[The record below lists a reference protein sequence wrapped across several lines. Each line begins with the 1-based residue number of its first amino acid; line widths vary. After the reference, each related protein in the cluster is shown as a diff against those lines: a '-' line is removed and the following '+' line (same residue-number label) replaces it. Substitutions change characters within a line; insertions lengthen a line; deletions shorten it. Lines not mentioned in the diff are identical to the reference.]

1 VGPGHEIPTSL
12 LHYRVLSKLGEGGMG
27 AVYKAEDTKLGRTV
41 AIKVVATERGE
52 EDSARRRLLREARA
66 ASGLSHPC
74 IVTVFAV
81 EHVEGRDFIV
91 MELVEGTPLDVLLAG
106 GPLEIARVLALGADV
121 ADALDC
127 AHAAG
132 IVHRDI
138 KPGNIVVT
146 PRGRAKV
153 LDFGVAKSTGVSVA
167 GAADATVFAPL
178 TGAGVVVG
186 TVPYMSPEQMRGE
199 ELDGRSDLFAL
210 GCVLYEA
217 ATGRRAFGAHEVMAI
232 VHAILN
238 VDPPAP
244 STVASSVPAAFD
256 AVLRR
261 ALAKDRAHRFESAAG
276 FAAALRALV
285 ARSVSSVRSA
295 PRELHRLGAPR
306 ARRHRGCRLA

>member
-1 VGPGHEIPTSL
+1 
-12 LHYRVLSKLGEGGMG
+12 
-27 AVYKAEDTKLGRTV
+27 
-41 AIKVVATERGE
+41 
-52 EDSARRRLLREARA
+52 
-66 ASGLSHPC
+66 
-74 IVTVFAV
+74 
-81 EHVEGRDFIV
+81 
-91 MELVEGTPLDVLLAG
+91 VLLAG